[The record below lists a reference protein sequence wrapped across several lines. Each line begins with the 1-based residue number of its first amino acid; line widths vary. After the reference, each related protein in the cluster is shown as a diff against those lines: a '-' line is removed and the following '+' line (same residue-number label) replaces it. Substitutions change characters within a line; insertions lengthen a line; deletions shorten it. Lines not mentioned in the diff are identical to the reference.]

1 MSKLILS
8 VNPNYTVD
16 FVKGL
21 VEKAI
26 AEMRLTEYIES
37 IESRE
42 DTGSF
47 VKIGRPIDMIELKK
61 LEEKKCLTD
70 YLVWE
75 NTGEPESTHYKCKN
89 CGTFNSLKETH
100 YLHKG
105 SHFCNEECAKAYW
118 DYVTEGE
125 FGEFEENDD
134 NAEKGQAND
143 ET

>member
-47 VKIGRPIDMIELKK
+47 VKIGRPIDISELA
-61 LEEKKCLTD
+61 
-70 YLVWE
+70 
-75 NTGEPESTHYKCKN
+75 NPS
-89 CGTFNSLKETH
+89 SALKAE
-100 YLHKG
+100 LG
-105 SHFCNEECAKAYW
+105 IAY
-118 DYVTEGE
+118 EGE
-125 FGEFEENDD
+125 DAMRLMRKMVKESMVKDSKYYTEFLDENDD